1 MGATPSSLPLFS
13 PPPSPS
19 VSCPLQETRA
29 LPPPPE
35 FKLPPPSPLRL
46 GELRLQVISCRM
58 NVPLT
63 FPSLPLCYRTPPF
76 PSPAVGAPSSNTA
89 APNFFSA
96 SQSTRR
102 YSEPLVSSPC
112 PPSSWKPPSARRQ
125 HLIDD
130 RPSPGHRWVRHH
142 ARAARGDR
150 ARRATPA
157 PRADFMAGR
166 GQQCQD
172 VGWKLAQHLVSIFF
186 FWFFIF
192 DYIFRNWYKLQ
203 KCIENTILL
212 GKI

>member
-19 VSCPLQETRA
+19 RAAMSPTSPPPSASCPLQATRA

-35 FKLPPPSPLRL
+35 FEPPPPSPLRL
-46 GELRLQVISCRM
+46 GEPRLQVISCRM
-58 NVPLT
+58 NAPLT

-76 PSPAVGAPSSNTA
+76 PSPAAGAPSSNTA

-130 RPSPGHRWVRHH
+130 RPSPGHR
-142 ARAARGDR
+142 
-150 ARRATPA
+150 
-157 PRADFMAGR
+157 
-166 GQQCQD
+166 
-172 VGWKLAQHLVSIFF
+172 
-186 FWFFIF
+186 
-192 DYIFRNWYKLQ
+192 
-203 KCIENTILL
+203 
-212 GKI
+212 